1 MGIGRWGKHVS
12 MSVLGKRAWIP
23 WVGIGLALV
32 LLSPY
37 AAEVLTSVL
46 NGVDTYRLSLAILSA
61 GFLLTAVGAA
71 IALSGSWRRKYDLK
85 DLEELQEKIDLEA
98 AEVPE
103 VRPEADEIVCLSCGT
118 AYSAKLPVCPNCKR
132 EAGR

>member
-1 MGIGRWGKHVS
+1 

-23 WVGIGLALV
+23 WVAVGLTLILV
-32 LLSPY
+32 S
-37 AAEVLTSVL
+37 
-46 NGVDTYRLSLAILSA
+46 DSLAELLATLVSGFDAYRMFLASITA
-61 GFLLTAVGAA
+61 GFLLAATGALIA
-71 IALSGSWRRKYDLK
+71 ISSTWRRKYDLTE
-85 DLEELQEKIDLEA
+85 LRELQEKIDLEA

-103 VRPEADEIVCLSCGT
+103 VAPDADEVVCLSCGT